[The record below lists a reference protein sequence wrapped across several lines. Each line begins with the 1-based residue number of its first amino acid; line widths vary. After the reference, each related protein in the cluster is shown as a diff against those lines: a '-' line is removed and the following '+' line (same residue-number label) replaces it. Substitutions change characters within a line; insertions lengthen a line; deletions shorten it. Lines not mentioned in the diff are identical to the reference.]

1 MNAIELTKVVTDLER
16 RLNEAE
22 KKIEFLEQVTEKQA
36 LRIQDLEI
44 DVRQK

>member
-1 MNAIELTKVVTDLER
+1 MNAIELTKVVASLEN
-16 RLNEAE
+16 RLIEAE